1 MDAADPQHDA
11 PRASGNAATVY
22 AVFLAVCAA
31 AVVACV
37 WGVASVKSYRSFLE
51 IENTYRFLMAAELFF
66 IMFLWP
72 LVGARR
78 GAVSVPILA
87 MLVVISVPLVLIA
100 AWVSNVPAYTI
111 VLTHLLLLAVAA
123 ACVGVCKM
131 IGRRGESYWRHY
143 YLWAA
148 ALAGGLPLVQ
158 FLMLD
163 LTGKGLRWLSC
174 ISPFWAME
182 LAQQPGLEG
191 SRLFWALPVLIFA
204 AIAAVAQRV

>member
-1 MDAADPQHDA
+1 MDATNPQHDA
-11 PRASGNAATVY
+11 PRVSGNVATVC

-31 AVVACV
+31 AVAGCV
-37 WGVASVKSYRSFLE
+37 WGVASAKSYRSFLE
-51 IENTYRFLMAAELFF
+51 IENTYRFLMATELFF

-72 LVGARR
+72 LVGARS
-78 GAVSVPILA
+78 GAVSVPVLA
-87 MLVVISVPLVLIA
+87 ILVVISVPLVLIA
-100 AWVSNVPAYTI
+100 AWVSNVQAYTI

-123 ACVGVCKM
+123 ACVGACKM
-131 IGRRGESYWRHY
+131 VARRGECYWRHY

-163 LTGKGLRWLSC
+163 LTGKGLRGLSC

-182 LAQQPGLEG
+182 LTQQPGLES
-191 SRLFWALPVLIFA
+191 SRLLWALSVLIFA